1 MTEEQIALARRA
13 IACKGWRWMPGM
25 EFHLDGAGAM
35 SSGWRV
41 QSVQMRVLDGW
52 AHAVRTVIAGP
63 CEFILAPRGNI
74 HVRFTDGTLSRKPS
88 GTTMLPCIE
97 DPATLGC
104 LLVLVREAWGDPTI
118 CTSALQLGDLPGWV
132 VECFTQPSNIHV
144 LAPCPTEAEALVAAL
159 EAAP

>member
-13 IACKGWRWMPGM
+13 VACRGWRWMPGM
-25 EFHLDGAGAM
+25 ADHWGQRLREGHWVDPAA
-35 SSGWRV
+35 
-41 QSVQMRVLDGW
+41 
-52 AHAVRTVIAGP
+52 A
-63 CEFILAPRGNI
+63 
-74 HVRFTDGTLSRKPS
+74 
-88 GTTMLPCIE
+88 LPDLT

-104 LLVLVREAWGDPTI
+104 LLALVREAWGDPTI

-144 LAPCPTEAEALVAAL
+144 LAPCSTEAEALVAAL